1 MADCALCGHP
11 RDEHAPR
18 CTRWVVIPSE
28 SGEPMDPTDV
38 EVCGCPYEPPEDEEN
53 D

>member
-11 RDEHAPR
+11 RDDHFLGR
-18 CTRWVVIPSE
+18 CISWDWDADET
-28 SGEPMDPTDV
+28 
-38 EVCGCPYEPPEDEEN
+38 CGCPYEPPEDEEN

>member
-11 RDEHAPR
+11 REEHKPR
-18 CTRWVVIPSE
+18 CTHPDNLYGHRF
-28 SGEPMDPTDV
+28 GELTAT
-38 EVCGCPYEPPEDEEN
+38 CGCPYEPPEDEEN

>member
-11 RDEHAPR
+11 RERHHPR
-18 CTRWVVIPSE
+18 CDRTTGTYRNRFGVRVVE
-28 SGEPMDPTDV
+28 TCD
-38 EVCGCPYEPPEDEEN
+38 CPGFEPPEDEEN

>member
-11 RDEHAPR
+11 RDHHTPR
-18 CTRWVVIPSE
+18 CGHVFGDWSPGDSPVYCR
-28 SGEPMDPTDV
+28 DV
-38 EVCGCPYEPPEDEEN
+38 CTCPGFEPPEDEEN